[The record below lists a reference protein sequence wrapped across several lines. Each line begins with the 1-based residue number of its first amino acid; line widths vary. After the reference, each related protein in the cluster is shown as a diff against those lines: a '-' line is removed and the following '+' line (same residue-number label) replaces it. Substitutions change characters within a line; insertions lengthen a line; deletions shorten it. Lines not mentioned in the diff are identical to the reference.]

1 MEPTPSNNIVSIPPG
16 QRLLFVDDEPGI
28 RETFSIILRRSG
40 FAVVLAATVRE
51 ALGEI
56 KRRQFDLLIC
66 DLNIEAEG
74 DGYEVIRA
82 MRSANPHCI
91 AIVLTGFPALESAVE
106 GIHLAVDDYI
116 IKPANAKSLVALVA
130 QRLAAR
136 QPKARI
142 LSVSYDKTL
151 LGMRHMILENAG
163 YAVVSAHG
171 LESGLE
177 HCRKGG
183 FDLFVLGH
191 SIPDGEKRQMVDVFR
206 QTCPGPIISLRR
218 GASEPMVDD
227 ADFHIEPDAEPLLE
241 LIGHIVRQKTQQT
254 QSLAESEKAI

>member
-1 MEPTPSNNIVSIPPG
+1 MEPTPNNIVSIPPG

-28 RETFSIILRRSG
+28 RETLSIILRRSG
-40 FAVVLAATVRE
+40 FAVVLAASVKE

-66 DLNIEAEG
+66 DLNIQVEG

-82 MRSANPHCI
+82 MRAANPHCV

-116 IKPANAKSLVALVA
+116 VKPANANALVALVT
-130 QRLAAR
+130 QKLASR
-136 QPKARI
+136 QPKAKI

-151 LGMRHMILENAG
+151 LGMRHMILENSG
-163 YAVVSAHG
+163 YAVVSVHG
-171 LESGLE
+171 LASGLE

-191 SIPDGEKRQMVDVFR
+191 SIPDEEKQQLVNVFR
-206 QTCPGPIISLRR
+206 QTCPSPIISLRR
-218 GASEPMVDD
+218 GASEPMVDG

-241 LIGHIVRQKTQQT
+241 LVAQIIRQKS
-254 QSLAESEKAI
+254 QSEPTGKAS